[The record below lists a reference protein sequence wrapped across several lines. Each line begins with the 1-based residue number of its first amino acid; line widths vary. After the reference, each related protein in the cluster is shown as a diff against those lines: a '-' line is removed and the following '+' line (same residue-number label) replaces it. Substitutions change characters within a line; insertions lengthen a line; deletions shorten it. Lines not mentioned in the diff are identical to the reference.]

1 MKEARMKAPLIAIA
15 LTGTLLTACGGGA
28 DSGGTSPV
36 AAEQSDASAA
46 TSTVT
51 MTDNAYSP
59 AEPVVQSGELQ
70 LVNDGE
76 SPHTFTVDGQGVNI
90 EVDAGSSARATIDLE
105 PGTYTVFCEFHRAQG
120 METTL
125 TVI

>member
-1 MKEARMKAPLIAIA
+1 MKAPLIAIA

-36 AAEQSDASAA
+36 AADQSDASAA

>member
-36 AAEQSDASAA
+36 AADQSDASAA